1 MSSIFHNVIS
11 VRPFL
16 GNRSKAPQLMALSTN
31 LIRYQHPC
39 SNFATSSR
47 PKSPPSHFSILSQH
61 PTDKIPSLKEACK
74 HWSLREAFLSLTNL
88 TLQSPCSPSQEAY
101 SSILELCA
109 SQKAIFQ
116 GQQIHSHIVTTNS
129 LSDDGFLST
138 KLMFMYGRCGHL
150 SCAQRLFEEMP
161 QRTIF
166 AWNAL
171 IGAYASHGLPFKAIE
186 LYHEMRISGLMP
198 DACTFASVLKACS
211 GLEDIH
217 CGTEIHG
224 AAIKCGFD
232 SITFVAN
239 ALVTMY
245 AKCGRF
251 DSAMLLFER
260 LHGRR
265 DVVSWNSIISAS
277 LQNGKFF
284 EALTFFRKMHK
295 AGILMNSYTA
305 VGVLQACAEL
315 SLLKLG
321 MEIHASL
328 LKYNQEFV
336 IYEGNALAVMYAKC
350 GRMGEALRIF
360 GEMGE
365 KDNVSWNSVLSGYV
379 QNGLYEEAVGFFY
392 EMLESGFKP
401 DQVSVISIAS
411 ALGRLRNP
419 LIGREVHA
427 YAIKQGFDSDLQVGN
442 TVMDMYTK
450 CFHVIYAERVFHKMP
465 AKDYISWTTVIACYA
480 QNSCHMKALE
490 MFREVQ
496 KGGMEVDSMM
506 IGSVLQACSG
516 LECLS
521 ILKQIHGYTVRNG
534 LLDLVLQNT
543 IIDVYGDRGKVKHAF
558 QVFERIENKDV
569 VSWTSMITCY
579 VHNGLLN
586 KALSLFTDMKKDNVE
601 PDSVALVSIL
611 AATAGLS
618 SLVKGKEIHGHLI
631 RRCLITDG
639 SVSSSLV
646 DMYAQCGNIENSFKI
661 FDRAAYKD
669 LVLWTTM
676 ISACGMHGRGKD
688 SIQLFREMQEMGL
701 IPDHITF
708 LALLYACSHSGL
720 VNEGK
725 HYLETMTSKY
735 GLEPWPEHYACVV
748 DLLGRSGRMEEAYKF
763 IKSMPVEPTAAV
775 WCALLG
781 ACRVHSNHKLGE
793 VAAEKLLELEPENP
807 GNYVLVSNI
816 FASMG
821 KWKDVDMVRTRMQE
835 RGLRKDPACSWIEVG
850 NKVHAF
856 VARDTSHADSVAIY
870 TMLDEIMQRLE
881 MEGGY
886 VEDTRFVLHDVRE
899 EEKKRLLHGHSERLA
914 ITFGLIQTPEGA
926 PIRITKNL
934 RICGDCHEFTK
945 LVSKLFEREI
955 VVRDANRFHHFRG
968 GSCSC
973 NDFW

>member
-1 MSSIFHNVIS
+1 
-11 VRPFL
+11 
-16 GNRSKAPQLMALSTN
+16 
-31 LIRYQHPC
+31 
-39 SNFATSSR
+39 
-47 PKSPPSHFSILSQH
+47 
-61 PTDKIPSLKEACK
+61 
-74 HWSLREAFLSLTNL
+74 
-88 TLQSPCSPSQEAY
+88 
-101 SSILELCA
+101 
-109 SQKAIFQ
+109 
-116 GQQIHSHIVTTNS
+116 
-129 LSDDGFLST
+129 
-138 KLMFMYGRCGHL
+138 MFMYGKCGHL
-150 SCAQRLFEEMP
+150 SSAQRLFEDMP
-161 QRTIF
+161 ERTIF

-171 IGAYASHGLPFKAIE
+171 IGAYASHGLPLKAIK
-186 LYHEMRISGLMP
+186 LYHEMRILGLMP
-198 DACTFASVLKACS
+198 DACTFALVLKACS

-232 SITFVAN
+232 STFVAN
-239 ALVTMY
+239 ALISMY
-245 AKCGRF
+245 AKCGQL
-251 DSAMLLFER
+251 DSAMLLFEK

-265 DVVSWNSIISAS
+265 DVVSWNSIISAC

-284 EALTFFRKMHK
+284 EALTLFREMHE

-315 SLLKLG
+315 LLLKLG

-328 LKYNQEFV
+328 LKNNREFE
-336 IYEGNALAVMYAKC
+336 IYEGNALSVMYAKC
-350 GRMGEALRIF
+350 GCMGEAFRIF

-365 KDNVSWNSVLSGYV
+365 KDNISWNSLLSGYV
-379 QNGLYEEAVGFFY
+379 QNGLYEEAIVFFH
-392 EMLESGFKP
+392 EMLECGFKP

-411 ALGRLRNP
+411 ALGRLRN
-419 LIGREVHA
+419 LLTGKEVHA

-450 CFHVIYAERVFHKMP
+450 CNHVIYAERVFHKMP
-465 AKDYISWTTVIACYA
+465 AKDYISWTTIIACHA
-480 QNSCHMKALE
+480 QNSCHMKALNL
-490 MFREVQ
+490 FREVQ
-496 KGGMEVDSMM
+496 KRGMEVDSMM

-521 ILKQIHGYTVRNG
+521 PLTQIHGYTIRHG

-543 IIDVYGDRGKVKHAF
+543 IIDVYGECGKVNHAF
-558 QVFERIENKDV
+558 HVFERIENKDV

-586 KALSLFTDMKKDNVE
+586 KALSLFMDMKKANVE
-601 PDSVALVSIL
+601 PDSVALISIL

-618 SLVKGKEIHGHLI
+618 SLVKGKEIHGYLI
-631 RRCLITDG
+631 RRSLITDG
-639 SVSSSLV
+639 SVSSSLM
-646 DMYAQCGNIENSFKI
+646 DMYARCGNIENSFKI
-661 FDRAAYKD
+661 FDRARCKD

-688 SIQLFREMQEMGL
+688 SMEMFSEMQEMGL
-701 IPDHITF
+701 VPDHITF
-708 LALLYACSHSGL
+708 LALLHACSHSGL

-725 HYLETMTSKY
+725 CYLESMKSEY
-735 GLEPWPEHYACVV
+735 RLEPWPEHYACVV
-748 DLLGRSGRMEEAYKF
+748 DLLGRSGRMDEAYKF
-763 IKSMPVEPTAAV
+763 IKSINVEPTAAV

-781 ACRVHSNHKLGE
+781 ACRVHLNHKLSE

-807 GNYVLVSNI
+807 GNYVLISNI

-821 KWKDVDMVRTRMQE
+821 KWKDVEMVRRRMQE

-856 VARDTSHADSVAIY
+856 VARDTSHADAVAIY
-870 TMLDEIMQRLE
+870 TMLAEMMQRLE
-881 MEGGY
+881 VEGGY
-886 VEDTRFVLHDVRE
+886 VEDTRFVWHDVRE

-914 ITFGLIQTPEGA
+914 IAFGLIRTPEGT
-926 PIRITKNL
+926 PIRISKNL
-934 RICGDCHEFTK
+934 RVCCDCHAFTK

-955 VVRDANRFHHFRG
+955 VVRDANRFHHFKG